1 MVTPL
6 PPELVEA
13 IIAHLDD
20 DAAAL
25 RACALVCLVWVPIS
39 QQHIFRTIVVHGTPE
54 TRPLSHLRDHAHLR
68 ALVVNL
74 EWRTSHACSPDKMAS
89 FFPRVR
95 HLLYD
100 NEVPVLLW
108 TIVSS
113 LPALETVEIGPL
125 VSSEDFLDTED
136 MSSEVGID
144 RASCCQLP
152 IVTLRLADAWVLG
165 SVRYGLRTDVLR
177 ILEFPFPY
185 AADQSKSWLPPFLTS
200 LTALEDLKINIWVFL
215 KGLGKIW
222 VANISQMCADLHLSD
237 LNLGVVTTRTLRLT
251 VYPDR
256 EAVPFI
262 FGLLRLTA
270 FPRLCSLFIEL
281 EAEDLQH
288 LPHEDNIVV
297 FDPFHAGG
305 ASDHTVQQWVIDRSL
320 AARLECVHI
329 SLPRIDVLL
338 HATEFSELFGAANRP
353 GVLRVL
359 PERVR
364 LEE

>member
-1 MVTPL
+1 MV
-6 PPELVEA
+6 
-13 IIAHLDD
+13 IASLDD
-20 DAAAL
+20 DKAAL
-25 RACALVCLVWVPIS
+25 RACALVCQACTPIS
-39 QQHIFRTIVVHGTPE
+39 QQHIFRTIVVHDTPE

-125 VSSEDFLDTED
+125 VSIEDFPDTED

-144 RASCCQLP
+144 RASCSQLP

-185 AADQSKSWLPPFLTS
+185 AADQPRSWPPPLLAS
-200 LTALEDLKINIWVFL
+200 LTALEDLKIYMRVFL
-215 KGLGKIW
+215 FGAGEISR
-222 VANISQMCADLHLSD
+222 NIIQTCADHSSSD
-237 LNLGVVTTRTLRLT
+237 LNLGVVAARTVRLSI
-251 VYPDR
+251 YSD
-256 EAVPFI
+256 EESIPFI
-262 FGLLRLTA
+262 FGLLRLTT
-270 FPRLCSLFIEL
+270 FPRLRSLFIEL
-281 EAEDLQH
+281 EPSMPHKED
-288 LPHEDNIVV
+288 IVV
-297 FDPFHAGG
+297 FDPFQ
-305 ASDHTVQQWVIDRSL
+305 ASVTSNHTVQQWSIDHSL

-329 SLPRIDVLL
+329 SLIRIYKLL
-338 HATEFSELFGAANRP
+338 RAPDFLELFGAANRP
-353 GVLRVL
+353 AMLRVL
-359 PERVR
+359 PERVT
-364 LEE
+364 LDG

>member
-13 IIAHLDD
+13 IIAHLDH

-25 RACALVCLVWVPIS
+25 RACALVCQAWAPIS
-39 QQHIFRTIVVHGTPE
+39 QQHIFRTIVVHAGRE
-54 TRPLSHLRDHAHLR
+54 MRPLSHLRDHSHLR

-74 EWRTSHACSPDKMAS
+74 EWRTSHACSPDDMAS

-100 NEVPVLLW
+100 NEVPILLW
-108 TIVSS
+108 DVVSS
-113 LPALETVEIGPL
+113 LPALETLEIGHL
-125 VSSEDFLDTED
+125 VSIEDFPDTGD

-144 RASCCQLP
+144 RASCIQLP
-152 IVTLRLADAWVLG
+152 IVTLRLADAWVLV

-177 ILEFPFPY
+177 FLEFPFPY
-185 AADQSKSWLPPFLTS
+185 VVDQSTSWLPPLLTS
-200 LTALEDLKINIWVFL
+200 LTALEELKINIWVFL
-215 KGLGKIW
+215 EGAGEIW
-222 VANISQMCADLHLSD
+222 VANITQTCADLSSSD
-237 LNLGVVTTRTLRLT
+237 LNLGVVSARTVRLSI
-251 VYPDR
+251 YPD
-256 EAVPFI
+256 EESIPFI
-262 FGLLRLTA
+262 FGLLRLTT
-270 FPRLCSLFIEL
+270 FPRLRSLIIEL

-305 ASDHTVQQWVIDRSL
+305 ASDHTVQQWAIDRSL